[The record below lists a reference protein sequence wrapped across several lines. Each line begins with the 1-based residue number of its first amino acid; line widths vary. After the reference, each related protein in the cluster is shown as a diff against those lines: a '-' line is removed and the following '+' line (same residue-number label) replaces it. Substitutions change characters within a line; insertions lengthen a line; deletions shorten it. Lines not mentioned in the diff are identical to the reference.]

1 MKRCPKCNTVFEDQK
16 RFCGNDG
23 SALVIENPAPPTH
36 ETSDDFDDEHVT
48 VIRTEPVNVNFAFPE
63 EIPEAP
69 PLEED
74 SGPLISLPES
84 IDDSIPLPPKPKS
97 KVLKYALILTSGLFF
112 GGALVLGAVGLGYF
126 YVVSQPT
133 RNSSEANRNKAQENI
148 APKTANK
155 TSDIKIEVDH
165 SKKNPNAD
173 ESKLN
178 GSVIKAKVFVRSLP
192 DRTSA
197 KTGLVPQND
206 RIEIIK
212 RENPT
217 SPWYEIKCEH
227 GVRGWMH
234 GNTIRFIK

>member
-23 SALVIENPAPPTH
+23 SVLVIENPATQAH
-36 ETSDDFDDEHVT
+36 ETPDDFDDEQVT
-48 VIRTEPVNVNFAFPE
+48 IVRTEPVNLKFTFPE

-74 SGPLISLPES
+74 TGPLISLPES
-84 IDDSIPLPPKPKS
+84 SEDSASLPPKPKS
-97 KVLKYALILTSGLFF
+97 KVLKYALIMAIGLFF

-126 YVVSQPT
+126 YVVNQPT
-133 RNSSEANRNKAQENI
+133 RNSSDSSRDKVQENI
-148 APKTANK
+148 APEKSNK
-155 TSDIKIEVDH
+155 SNDIETEVDH

-178 GSVIKAKVFVRSLP
+178 GSVIKEKVFVRSLP

-197 KTGLVPQND
+197 KAGLVPQND
-206 RIEIIK
+206 RLEIFK

-227 GVRGWMH
+227 GVQGWMH
-234 GNTIRFIK
+234 GNTIRFTK